1 MNKNKISEAHIYLI
15 PIFIQFKQIQVECQ
29 CMMIRNDEIKRG
41 NKCFSSPMPKRKQ
54 ENKLDVVVMKEVESC
69 RNLQAELPHNLLQI
83 NKNKAWT
90 KTEAGSTI
98 M

>member
-1 MNKNKISEAHIYLI
+1 ML
-15 PIFIQFKQIQVECQ
+15 IQFKQTQVEFQ
-29 CMMIRNDEIKRG
+29 CMIIRNDEIKRG

-54 ENKLDVVVMKEVESC
+54 ENKLDVVVMKEAEPC

-83 NKNKAWT
+83 NKNKTLT
-90 KTEAGSTI
+90 KKEGGSTI